1 VTLRDFEKIAAALD
15 AEAED
20 PMHALSVM
28 AEIASGLFPG
38 GLPGMDHVTWAE
50 EGAAKADEAIHD
62 PRADAEARLKAAEA
76 RFRTLVEQIPA
87 VTFMAVLGQGK
98 NEIYVSPHIEAMLGY
113 SQEEWLKDPFL
124 WYWRLHP
131 EDRIVWNEEFARG
144 CRTGGPFRADCRF
157 LSRDERVVWV
167 HGEARLV
174 RDSLGRP
181 MFLQGVAFDIT
192 EIKSAQAT
200 LLNDAVRRAKSE
212 EELVI
217 ARRVQLSILPK
228 VTQVAGLEISAA
240 MVAAE
245 DVGGDYYDVQPAP
258 NGAWL
263 AIGDVA
269 GHGLNAGLVM
279 LMVQAA
285 TAALTKARPGAMPR
299 ELMTQLNEI
308 LYDNIRARLETDAHI
323 TFTLFRFFED
333 GRLIF
338 AGAHEDII
346 LVRKDGSLETLRPP
360 GAWLGARPDIKRVT
374 VDAMLMLEPGDL
386 FVLYTDGIT
395 EARNSKREMYD
406 LSRLCDR
413 ILATRELP
421 VDQIRDAILQEVAIW
436 EPVQDDDRTVLVV
449 RYGGPNG

>member
-157 LSRDERVVWV
+157 LSRD
-167 HGEARLV
+167 
-174 RDSLGRP
+174 
-181 MFLQGVAFDIT
+181 
-192 EIKSAQAT
+192 
-200 LLNDAVRRAKSE
+200 
-212 EELVI
+212 
-217 ARRVQLSILPK
+217 
-228 VTQVAGLEISAA
+228 
-240 MVAAE
+240 
-245 DVGGDYYDVQPAP
+245 
-258 NGAWL
+258 
-263 AIGDVA
+263 
-269 GHGLNAGLVM
+269 
-279 LMVQAA
+279 
-285 TAALTKARPGAMPR
+285 
-299 ELMTQLNEI
+299 
-308 LYDNIRARLETDAHI
+308 
-323 TFTLFRFFED
+323 
-333 GRLIF
+333 
-338 AGAHEDII
+338 
-346 LVRKDGSLETLRPP
+346 
-360 GAWLGARPDIKRVT
+360 
-374 VDAMLMLEPGDL
+374 
-386 FVLYTDGIT
+386 
-395 EARNSKREMYD
+395 
-406 LSRLCDR
+406 
-413 ILATRELP
+413 
-421 VDQIRDAILQEVAIW
+421 
-436 EPVQDDDRTVLVV
+436 
-449 RYGGPNG
+449 

>member
-1 VTLRDFEKIAAALD
+1 MSVMDFQEIAKALD
-15 AEAED
+15 ADAED
-20 PMHALSVM
+20 PMRALSLM

-38 GLPGMDHVTWAE
+38 GLPELAHVTWAE
-50 EGAAKADEAIHD
+50 TGSAQDPEAIHD
-62 PRADAEARLKAAEA
+62 PRADAEARLRAAEA

-87 VTFMAVLGQGK
+87 VTFMAVLGEGK

-131 EDRIVWNEEFARG
+131 EDRVVWNEEFARG

-157 LSRDERVVWV
+157 LARDGHTVWV

-174 RDSLGRP
+174 RDALGRP
-181 MFLQGVAFDIT
+181 SFLQGVAFDIT

-200 LLNDAVRRAKSE
+200 LVADAVRRAKSE

-228 VTQVAGLEISAA
+228 VIKVAGLEMAA
-240 MVAAE
+240 MMIAAE

-258 NGAWL
+258 GGAWI

-285 TAALTKARPGAMPR
+285 TAALTKARPNATPR

-346 LVRKDGSLETLRPP
+346 LVRADGTLETLRPP

-374 VDAMLMLEPGDL
+374 VDAMLTLQPGDL
-386 FVLYTDGIT
+386 LVLYTDGIT
-395 EARNSKREMYD
+395 EARNARREMYD
-406 LSRLCDR
+406 LNRLCDKVVASR
-413 ILATRELP
+413 LLP
-421 VDQIRDAILQEVAIW
+421 VAEIRDAILAEVALW
-436 EPVQDDDRTVLVV
+436 EPVQDDDRTLLVL
-449 RYGGPNG
+449 RYGAPNG